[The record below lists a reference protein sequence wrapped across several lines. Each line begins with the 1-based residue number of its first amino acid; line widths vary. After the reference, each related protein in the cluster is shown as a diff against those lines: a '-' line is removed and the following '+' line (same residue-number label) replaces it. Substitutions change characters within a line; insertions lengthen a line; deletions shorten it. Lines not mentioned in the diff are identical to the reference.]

1 MNLLGK
7 ILTLLIMVMS
17 ILFLFVA
24 FMVAAS
30 HQNWKAIA
38 IENQSIANQS
48 LENQKAIKAEVDK
61 KVQAIEREKVAR
73 QLMLAQL
80 ESQWQAEKRK
90 YESKEK
96 ELINAQASLQIAVQT
111 LQQAEQRLTEQD
123 GQVTSLETQIRGLVE
138 NITLEHSKVIE
149 LQTQVFENRGK
160 VDALEQEKAV
170 LANSLAKSS
179 KVLNSLGK
187 DENSLTAHIAPVLNG
202 FVTNASREFIEFNLG
217 QDDGVLTGHTVDI
230 YREGSFRGSAVVTR
244 TENNR
249 AVARLIPEMTKAAI
263 ERGDR
268 VTTEW
273 SRPVAVNN
281 K

>member
-1 MNLLGK
+1 
-7 ILTLLIMVMS
+7 MS

-30 HQNWKAIA
+30 HQNWKQRAE
-38 IENQSIANQS
+38 ENQRIANQR
-48 LENQKAIKAEVDK
+48 LANQKALAAEIAK
-61 KVQAIEREKVAR
+61 KEIVIQKEKVAR

-96 ELINAQASLQIAVQT
+96 ELLTAQANLLVLSNT
-111 LQQAEQRLTEQD
+111 LQQAEERIKEQD
-123 GQVTSLETQIRGLVE
+123 QQVVSLTTQIRGLVE
-138 NITLEHSKVIE
+138 NIAHENQRVIE

-160 VDALEQEKAV
+160 VDALEQQRAV
-170 LANSLAKSS
+170 LANSLAKST

-187 DENSLTAHIAPVLNG
+187 NENSLTEHIAPVLTG
-202 FVTNASREFIEFNLG
+202 IVTGVTGELVEFSLG
-217 QDDGVLTGHTVDI
+217 EDDGIKNGHTVDV
-230 YREGSFRGSAVVTR
+230 YRDNRFRGSATVIR
-244 TENNR
+244 TFNNR
-249 AVARLIPEMTKAAI
+249 AVARLIPEMTKSAI
-263 ERGDR
+263 EIGDN

-273 SRPVAVNN
+273 SRPVAMS